1 MITKYKD
8 INNYIITVSTKVD
21 KIVSVDNG
29 VKSITKLLKVKEDF
43 EYLPAIH
50 LTYPKNYPKNYASF
64 KDEDTFHSE
73 LRGQLLAD
81 NLEIL

>member
-8 INNYIITVSTKVD
+8 INGDIIKVSTKVD
-21 KIVSVDNG
+21 KILSIDNG
-29 VKSITKLLKVKEDF
+29 VKSITRLLKIEETNSNIF
-43 EYLPAIH
+43 MSH
-50 LTYPKNYPKNYASF
+50 YPKQNASF

>member
-1 MITKYKD
+1 MITQYKD
-8 INNYIITVSTKVD
+8 INGDEIKVSTKVD
-21 KIVSVDNG
+21 KILSIDNG
-29 VKSITKLLKVKEDF
+29 VKSITKLLKIEETHSDIF
-43 EYLPAIH
+43 MS
-50 LTYPKNYPKNYASF
+50 NYPKIYASF

>member
-8 INNYIITVSTKVD
+8 INGDTIKVSTKVD
-21 KIVSVDNG
+21 KILSIDNG
-29 VKSITKLLKVKEDF
+29 IESITRLLKVEETNSDIF
-43 EYLPAIH
+43 MS
-50 LTYPKNYPKNYASF
+50 NYPKNYGSF
-64 KDEDTFHSE
+64 KNESDFHSE

>member
-8 INNYIITVSTKVD
+8 INGNTIKVSTKAD
-21 KIVSVDNG
+21 KILSIDNG
-29 VKSITKLLKVKEDF
+29 VKSIIKLLRIEETNSDIF
-43 EYLPAIH
+43 MSH
-50 LTYPKNYPKNYASF
+50 YPKQNASF

>member
-8 INNYIITVSTKVD
+8 INGDIIKVSTKVD
-21 KIVSVDNG
+21 KILSIDNG
-29 VKSITKLLKVKEDF
+29 IQSITKLLKVEETNSDIF
-43 EYLPAIH
+43 MS
-50 LTYPKNYPKNYASF
+50 NYPKNYASF
-64 KDEDTFHSE
+64 KDEDTLHSE

>member
-1 MITKYKD
+1 MITQYKD
-8 INNYIITVSTKVD
+8 INGDEIKVSTKVD
-21 KIVSVDNG
+21 KILSIDNG
-29 VKSITKLLKVKEDF
+29 VKSITRLLKIEETNSDIF
-43 EYLPAIH
+43 MSH
-50 LTYPKNYPKNYASF
+50 YPKQNASF

>member
-8 INNYIITVSTKVD
+8 IDGHKIKVSTKVNSIFNVIENGINFFENIL
-21 KIVSVDNG
+21 KIEENNNG
-29 VKSITKLLKVKEDF
+29 I
-43 EYLPAIH
+43 I
-50 LTYPKNYPKNYASF
+50 KNYGSF
-64 KDEDTFHSE
+64 KDEDTFHNE